1 MRNREA
7 KKRSPKVDIN
17 EKTNNSWARLGI
29 ERQAL
34 EPEDRMQARARSVRR
49 YTTELQL
56 TRYHVRVVIVDACH
70 IKCLRCVIW
79 ALNLQRWRDSMMV
92 VSKFQAVGI

>member
-34 EPEDRMQARARSVRR
+34 EPEDRMQARARD
-49 YTTELQL
+49 Q
-56 TRYHVRVVIVDACH
+56 
-70 IKCLRCVIW
+70 
-79 ALNLQRWRDSMMV
+79 
-92 VSKFQAVGI
+92 